1 VSSYQLSVISFN
13 VTSYNQFHQSN
24 QWKIFNLSL
33 MKTSQIFILFIFLTI
48 NVLAQKSTISG
59 YIKDEKTGEKLVG
72 ATIAM
77 PELEIGTYS
86 NNYGFYSITLPQK
99 DSVLVIFSYVGYQT
113 IAKKCPLKE
122 DLDLTII
129 LSQTP
134 IEGEE
139 VVITDNKARKNVEQA
154 TMGVID
160 IPIEQVEML
169 PFLSGEK
176 DLLKV
181 IQLLPGVQAGG
192 EGSSG
197 FYVRG
202 GQADQNLILMDEA
215 IVYNPF
221 HLAGYL
227 SVFNSDAIRNITLH
241 KGSFPAQY
249 GGRLSS
255 ILDIQM
261 KEGNNQK
268 WTGEAAIGAISSKAT
283 IEGPI
288 IKNRASAIVSYRRF
302 YWDLFVK
309 PFLRPGQELAYNF
322 QDLNAKINFKISD
335 KDHIFLSGYYGGD
348 RLVQGQT
355 TPVDTTKFSTK
366 WGNSTFT
373 ARWNHLFS
381 NKLFA
386 NTSFIYSKYDFN
398 IGQTLQSLSI
408 RMSSGI
414 EDWNGKIDFD
424 YFPHPKHKV
433 KFGVNYFYHT
443 FTPSSV
449 KGKVGTVK
457 TETTQSKYVHESAAY
472 INDEWTVT
480 DLFSLN
486 LGLRLPFFVYKNTK
500 YWSAEPR
507 VTTKYQLNEN
517 ASIKAGYTFM
527 NQYSHLVSSSAI
539 SLPFDLWI
547 PSTDTVKPQKA
558 HQVAVGYFQN
568 LFGDRYEGS
577 VEIYYKHMANQIDYR
592 QGANFYFNSNYQ
604 KELVF
609 GKSWSYGAE
618 FFLRKRVGRF
628 NGWLSYTLSWTW
640 RQFDKLNNNIPFPAK
655 YDRRHNLSV
664 VNIYKFNDR
673 WSFASV
679 FVFTTGNTL
688 TLPDGRIYS
697 PLSNNG
703 YGQVWVSDYVAKN
716 GYRLKSYNRL
726 DIGLRYKLNW
736 KNVDSE
742 LHIDIYNVYNRR
754 NPFFLYLTQERDP
767 QSGGTKFVAKQISLL
782 PMIPSLTLQ
791 MKF

>member
-1 VSSYQLSVISFN
+1 
-13 VTSYNQFHQSN
+13 
-24 QWKIFNLSL
+24 
-33 MKTSQIFILFIFLTI
+33 MKNILFISLLCCLFELT
-48 NVLAQKSTISG
+48 AQNYTISG
-59 YIKDEKTGEKLVG
+59 YIKDIKTGENLVS
-72 ATIAM
+72 ATIAA
-77 PELEIGTYS
+77 PEQETGTYS
-86 NNYGFYSITLPQK
+86 NNYGFYSLTLPAK
-99 DSVLVIFSYVGYQT
+99 DSVLLIFSYVGYET
-113 IAKKCPLKE
+113 VAKKVLLNK
-122 DLDLTII
+122 DIDLTVS
-129 LSQTP
+129 LLASALNVKD
-134 IEGEE
+134 
-139 VVITDNKARKNVEQA
+139 VVITDNKTRQNVEKA

-160 IPIEQVEML
+160 IPIQQVEMM
-169 PFLSGEK
+169 PFLGGEK
-176 DLLKV
+176 DLLKA

-268 WTGEAAIGAISSKAT
+268 WGGEASIGVVSSKAT

-288 IKNRASAIVSYRRF
+288 IKDKMSAIVSYRRF
-302 YWDLFVK
+302 YWDLLVK

-322 QDLNAKINFKISD
+322 QDLNAKINYRISD
-335 KDHIFLSGYYGGD
+335 KDRIFLSGYYGGD
-348 RLVQGQT
+348 RLVQGNT
-355 TPVDTTKFSTK
+355 TPTDTTKFFVL
-366 WGNSTFT
+366 WGNTTLT
-373 ARWNHLFS
+373 ARWNHLFN
-381 NKLFA
+381 NKLFS
-386 NTSFIYSKYDFN
+386 NTSVIYSKYDVN
-398 IGQTLQSLSI
+398 MGQTLSGFSI
-408 RMSSGI
+408 KMKSGI
-414 EDWNGKIDFD
+414 EDWNAKIDFD
-424 YFPHPKHKV
+424 YFPNPKHKI
-433 KFGVNYFYHT
+433 KFGLNYIHHT

-449 KGKVGTVK
+449 KGK
-457 TETTQSKYVHESAAY
+457 TQNVEYSQVQSRQVHESAAY
-472 INDEWTVT
+472 INDEITVN
-480 DLFSLN
+480 DRISLN
-486 LGLRLPFFVYKNTK
+486 LGLRIPYFVYKTTQ
-500 YWSAEPR
+500 YWGVEPR
-507 VTTKYQLNEN
+507 ATFKYQLNED
-517 ASIKAGYTFM
+517 ASLKTGYTFM
-527 NQYSHLVSSSAI
+527 NQYSHLVSSSAV

-558 HQVAVGYFQN
+558 HQVALGYFQN
-568 LFGDRYEGS
+568 LFSDKYEAS
-577 VEIYYKHMANQIDYR
+577 VEVYYKSMANQIDYR
-592 QGANFYFNSNYQ
+592 EGANFYFNSNYQ

-628 NGWLSYTLSWTW
+628 SGWLSYTLAWTW
-640 RQFDKLNNNIPFPAK
+640 RKFDDLNNGNAFPAK
-655 YDRRHNLSV
+655 YDRRHNTSLV
-664 VNIYKFNDR
+664 AMYKFNER

-679 FVFTTGNTL
+679 FVFTTGNTI
-688 TLPDGRIYS
+688 TLPDGRVYTNLLGS
-697 PLSNNG
+697 TTAT
-703 YGQVWVSDYVAKN
+703 WADDFVSKN
-716 GYRLKSYNRL
+716 GYRMKAYNRL

-754 NPFFLYLTQERDP
+754 NPFYLYLQQETDVR
-767 QSGGTKFVAKQISLL
+767 SGGTKFVAKQISLL

>member
-1 VSSYQLSVISFN
+1 
-13 VTSYNQFHQSN
+13 
-24 QWKIFNLSL
+24 
-33 MKTSQIFILFIFLTI
+33 MKNILFIGLLCHFFVLT
-48 NVLAQKSTISG
+48 AQNYTISG
-59 YIKDEKTGEKLVG
+59 YIKDIKSGENLVG
-72 ATIAM
+72 ATIAA
-77 PELEIGTYS
+77 PEQETGTYS
-86 NNYGFYSITLPQK
+86 NNYGFYSLTLPAK
-99 DSVLVIFSYVGYQT
+99 DSVLLIFSYVGYET
-113 IAKKCPLKE
+113 VAKKVLLTQ
-122 DLDLTII
+122 DIDLTVS
-129 LSQTP
+129 LLPSALDVKD
-134 IEGEE
+134 
-139 VVITDNKARKNVEQA
+139 VVITDNKTRQNVEKA

-160 IPIEQVEML
+160 IPIQQVEMM
-169 PFLSGEK
+169 PFLGGEK
-176 DLLKV
+176 DLLKA

-268 WTGEAAIGAISSKAT
+268 WGGEASIGVVSSKAT

-288 IKNRASAIVSYRRF
+288 IKDKMSVIVSYRRF
-302 YWDLFVK
+302 YWDLLVK

-322 QDLNAKINFKISD
+322 QDLNAKINYKISD
-335 KDHIFLSGYYGGD
+335 KDRIFLSGYYGGD
-348 RLVQGQT
+348 KLIQGNT
-355 TPVDTTKFSTK
+355 TPTDTSKFFVL
-366 WGNSTFT
+366 WGNTTLT

-381 NKLFA
+381 NKLFS
-386 NTSFIYSKYDFN
+386 NTSVIYSKYDVN
-398 IGQTLQSLSI
+398 MGQTLSGFSI
-408 RMSSGI
+408 KMKSGI
-414 EDWNGKIDFD
+414 EDWNAKIDFD
-424 YFPHPKHKV
+424 YFPNPKHKI
-433 KFGVNYFYHT
+433 KFGVNYIHHT

-449 KGKVGTVK
+449 KGK
-457 TETTQSKYVHESAAY
+457 TQNVEYSNVQSREVHESAAY
-472 INDEWTVT
+472 FNDEMTVN
-480 DLFSLN
+480 DRISLN
-486 LGLRLPFFVYKNTK
+486 VGLRIPYFVYKTTQ
-500 YWSAEPR
+500 YWSVEPR
-507 VTTKYQLNEN
+507 ATFKYQLNED
-517 ASIKAGYTFM
+517 ASLKTGYTFM
-527 NQYSHLVSSSAI
+527 NQYSHLVSSSAV

-568 LFGDRYEGS
+568 LFSDKYEAS
-577 VEIYYKHMANQIDYR
+577 VELYYKTMANQIDYR
-592 QGANFYFNSNYQ
+592 EGANFYFNSNYQ

-618 FFLRKRVGRF
+618 FFVRKRVGRF
-628 NGWLSYTLSWTW
+628 SGWLSYTLAWTW
-640 RQFDKLNNNIPFPAK
+640 RKFDDLNNGNAFPAK
-655 YDRRHNLSV
+655 YDRRHNASLV
-664 VNIYKFNDR
+664 AMYKFNER

-679 FVFTTGNTL
+679 FVFTTGNTI
-688 TLPDGRIYS
+688 TLPDGRVYTNLLGTTS
-697 PLSNNG
+697 AT
-703 YGQVWVSDYVAKN
+703 WADDFVSKN
-716 GYRLKSYNRL
+716 GYRMKAYNRL

-754 NPFFLYLTQERDP
+754 NPFYLYLQQETDVR
-767 QSGGTKFVAKQISLL
+767 SGGTKFVAKQISLL

>member
-1 VSSYQLSVISFN
+1 
-13 VTSYNQFHQSN
+13 
-24 QWKIFNLSL
+24 
-33 MKTSQIFILFIFLTI
+33 MKNILFIGLLCHFFVLT
-48 NVLAQKSTISG
+48 AQNYTISG
-59 YIKDEKTGEKLVG
+59 YIKDIKSGENLVS
-72 ATIAM
+72 ATIAA
-77 PELEIGTYS
+77 PEQETGTYS
-86 NNYGFYSITLPQK
+86 NNYGFYSLTLPAK
-99 DSVLVIFSYVGYQT
+99 DSVLLIFSYVGYET
-113 IAKKCPLKE
+113 VAKKVLLTQ
-122 DLDLTII
+122 DIDLTVS
-129 LSQTP
+129 LLPSALDVKD
-134 IEGEE
+134 
-139 VVITDNKARKNVEQA
+139 VVITDNKTRQNVEKA

-160 IPIEQVEML
+160 IPVQQVEMM
-169 PFLSGEK
+169 PFLGGEK
-176 DLLKV
+176 DLLKA

-268 WTGEAAIGAISSKAT
+268 WGGEASIGVVSSKAT

-288 IKNRASAIVSYRRF
+288 IKDKMSVIVSYRRF
-302 YWDLFVK
+302 YWDLLVK

-322 QDLNAKINFKISD
+322 QDLNAKINYKISD
-335 KDHIFLSGYYGGD
+335 KDRIFLSGYYGGD
-348 RLVQGQT
+348 KLIQGNT
-355 TPVDTTKFSTK
+355 TPTDTSKFFVL
-366 WGNSTFT
+366 WGNTTLT

-381 NKLFA
+381 NKLFS
-386 NTSFIYSKYDFN
+386 NTSVIYSKYDVN
-398 IGQTLQSLSI
+398 MGQTLSGFSI
-408 RMSSGI
+408 KMKSGI
-414 EDWNGKIDFD
+414 EDWNAKIDFD
-424 YFPHPKHKV
+424 YFPNPKHKI
-433 KFGVNYFYHT
+433 KFGVNYIHHT

-449 KGKVGTVK
+449 KGK
-457 TETTQSKYVHESAAY
+457 TQNVEYSNVQSREVHESAAY
-472 INDEWTVT
+472 FNDEMTVN
-480 DLFSLN
+480 DRISLN
-486 LGLRLPFFVYKNTK
+486 VGLRIPYFVYKTTQ
-500 YWSAEPR
+500 YWSVEPR
-507 VTTKYQLNEN
+507 ATFKYQLNED
-517 ASIKAGYTFM
+517 ASLKTGYTFM
-527 NQYSHLVSSSAI
+527 NQYSHLVSSSAV

-568 LFGDRYEGS
+568 LFSDKYEAS
-577 VEIYYKHMANQIDYR
+577 VELYYKTMANQIDYR

-618 FFLRKRVGRF
+618 FFVRKRVGRF
-628 NGWLSYTLSWTW
+628 SGWLSYTLAWTW
-640 RQFDKLNNNIPFPAK
+640 RKFDDLNNGNAFPAK
-655 YDRRHNLSV
+655 YDRRHNASLV
-664 VNIYKFNDR
+664 AMYKFNER

-679 FVFTTGNTL
+679 FVFTTGNTI
-688 TLPDGRIYS
+688 TLPDGRVYS
-697 PLSNNG
+697 NLLGTTSAT
-703 YGQVWVSDYVAKN
+703 WADDFVSKN
-716 GYRLKSYNRL
+716 GYRMKAYNRL

-754 NPFFLYLTQERDP
+754 NPFYLYLQQETDVR
-767 QSGGTKFVAKQISLL
+767 SGGTKFVAKQISLL

>member
-1 VSSYQLSVISFN
+1 MKNKPHTTSKTNMKFIYIISLLCCISQL
-13 VTSYNQFHQSN
+13 T
-24 QWKIFNLSL
+24 
-33 MKTSQIFILFIFLTI
+33 
-48 NVLAQKSTISG
+48 AQNYTISG
-59 YIKDEKTGEKLVG
+59 YVKDLKSGEDLVG
-72 ATIAM
+72 ATIAA
-77 PELEIGTYS
+77 PEQETGTYS
-86 NNYGFYSITLPQK
+86 NTYGFYSLTLPTK
-99 DSVLVIFSYVGYQT
+99 DSVLLIFSYIGYET
-113 IAKKCPLKE
+113 VAKKVLLNKDIE
-122 DLDLTII
+122 LTI
-129 LSQTP
+129 LLQQTALDVKS
-134 IEGEE
+134 
-139 VVITDNKARKNVEQA
+139 VVITDNKTRQNVEKA

-160 IPIEQVEML
+160 IPIEQVEMM
-169 PFLSGEK
+169 PFLAGEK

-268 WTGEAAIGAISSKAT
+268 WGGEAGIGVISSKAT

-288 IKNRASAIVSYRRF
+288 VKDKASVIVSYRRF
-302 YWDLFVK
+302 YWDLLVK
-309 PFLRPGQELAYNF
+309 PFLNPGQDLAYNF
-322 QDLNAKINFKISD
+322 QDLNVKLNYSISAKDRVFI
-335 KDHIFLSGYYGGD
+335 SGYYGGD
-348 RLVQGQT
+348 KLSQGTT
-355 TPVDTTKFSTK
+355 TPLDTSKFFTN

-381 NKLFA
+381 NKLFS
-386 NTSFIYSKYDFN
+386 NTSVIYSNYDFV
-398 IGQTLQSLSI
+398 IGQTMQGFSI
-408 RMSSGI
+408 KMKSGI
-414 EDWNGKIDFD
+414 RDWNGKIDFD
-424 YFPHPKHKV
+424 YFPNPKHKI
-433 KFGVNYFYHT
+433 KFGLNYLYHT

-449 KGKVGTVK
+449 KSKIQNIDFNNV
-457 TETTQSKYVHESAAY
+457 QSKEVHESAAY
-472 INDEWTVT
+472 INDEMT
-480 DLFSLN
+480 LSSRISLN
-486 LGLRLPFFVYKNTK
+486 MGLRIPFFVYKKIN
-500 YWSAEPR
+500 YWSVEPR
-507 VTTKYQLNEN
+507 ATFKYQLNED
-517 ASIKAGYTFM
+517 ASLKTGYTFM

-558 HQVAVGYFQN
+558 HQVAIGYFQN
-568 LFGDRYEGS
+568 LFSDKFEGS
-577 VEIYYKHMANQIDYR
+577 VELYYKHMSNQIDYR

-609 GKSWSYGAE
+609 GKAWSYGAE

-628 NGWLSYTLSWTW
+628 TGWLSYTLAWTW
-640 RQFDKLNNNIPFPAK
+640 RKFDDLNNGNPFPAK
-655 YDRRHNLSV
+655 YDRRHNLSLV
-664 VNIYKFNDR
+664 SMYKFNDR
-673 WSFASV
+673 WSFSSV
-679 FVFTTGNTL
+679 FVFTTGNTI
-688 TLPDGRIYS
+688 TLPDGRVYL
-697 PLSNNG
+697 PLLG
-703 YGQVWVSDYVAKN
+703 TTGQGWADDFVAKN
-716 GYRLKSYNRL
+716 GYRMKAYNRL

-736 KNVDSE
+736 KFVDSE

-754 NPFFLYLTQERDP
+754 NPFYLYLSQEQDSR
-767 QSGGTKFVAKQISLL
+767 SGGTKFVAKQVSLL
-782 PMIPSLTLQ
+782 PMIPSLTLL